1 MIRLRSSLLSFLKK
15 NEGDTTSSPIGPME
29 FNLPAGLN
37 TNDLETAVDDEGLLT
52 LTFKKLVPIR
62 AHYQRSLFW
71 DEDENLVHFNYRLP
85 SGTKR
90 EDVKVEIDEDGKLLI
105 TILSKVAAAQNDSS
119 MIISSLFSFLKKK
132 EGDTTSQIIRME
144 FNLPAGLNPNGFKTA
159 IVDEGLL
166 TLTFKKLGEWKNK
179 KRVFHFKAYLPAGTK
194 MDDMTVGIEG
204 RKSLVIG
211 IHDRLK
217 KEEGDTSTLM
227 CFNGKNFRSFILP
240 DGVNPNGFE
249 TAMDDAGV
257 LTVTFT
263 KLKPEKKK
271 LGPMAKKML
280 GCLADA
286 ALMLICGEISDAI
299 CPGDC

>member
-1 MIRLRSSLLSFLKK
+1 MKPQRNPETLQFKPQKLCLGNEPYQPSVFWDEDENVVHVKCPLPSPTKREDAKVEIDEHGKLLIQISKVVGSHSDPLSSASSWMIRFGFCLLSFLKK
-15 NEGDTTSSPIGPME
+15 KEGDTISQIGPME
-29 FNLPAGLN
+29 FNLLEGLN
-37 TNDLETAVDDEGLLT
+37 TNDFETAVDDEGLLS
-52 LTFKKLVPIR
+52 LTFKKLV
-62 AHYQRSLFW
+62 QRSVFW

-132 EGDTTSQIIRME
+132 EGDTTSQIIQME

-166 TLTFKKLGEWKNK
+166 TLT
-179 KRVFHFKAYLPAGTK
+179 
-194 MDDMTVGIEG
+194 
-204 RKSLVIG
+204 
-211 IHDRLK
+211 
-217 KEEGDTSTLM
+217 
-227 CFNGKNFRSFILP
+227 
-240 DGVNPNGFE
+240 
-249 TAMDDAGV
+249 
-257 LTVTFT
+257 

-271 LGPMAKKML
+271 LGPIAKKTL